1 MKNKPFNKVSFK
13 KVDDLV
19 FGRALRP
26 VALRSG
32 MVIGGGTV
40 YPEINFTLPSM
51 LIDQSTMPEVRRQ
64 YREMTAGVLERARQL
79 FVAGVVVE
87 IELLPPLTFN
97 PDWGEEV
104 IREVKDV
111 MEEYQG
117 RHNLPSALRLTPV
130 DIREGD
136 VEHMWRGA
144 KWDTLL
150 EVFRRAGKAGADLL
164 AIESV
169 GGKNLHDDAVMYGDI
184 RKALFALGVVGAR
197 DMAHLW
203 SAIAQTAAD
212 TNAIPSGDTACGFAN
227 TAMVLADR
235 GYVPKVFAAVVR
247 AMSGVRSLVAYEQ
260 GAQGPHKD
268 CGYEGVYVKAI
279 TGTPISMEGKTSA
292 CAHLS
297 PVGNIAAAM
306 ADLWSNESVEN
317 VKLLGGMAP
326 TIYLEQLAYD
336 CRLMNQALADGQELV
351 LRNLFVE
358 SDSRYDPQAYVL
370 RPEAVLEVSQAIVQ
384 GKTHFE
390 QTLNAGRRALA
401 LLKEAYQAGRLR
413 LAAREQ
419 TYLDT
424 LDAELETVS
433 DEEELTH
440 EMVNGNTTEK
450 FHPEKYNL
458 QRTSQAASG
467 I

>member
-1 MKNKPFNKVSFK
+1 MKNKRFNKVSYNN
-13 KVDDLV
+13 VDDLV
-19 FGRALRP
+19 FGKALRP

-51 LIDQSTMPEVRRQ
+51 LIDASTMPEVRRQ
-64 YREMTAGVLERARQL
+64 YREMTSGVLDRARQL
-79 FVAGVVVE
+79 FVSGVVVE

-97 PDWGEEV
+97 PLWGEEV

-111 MEEYQG
+111 MEEYQAK
-117 RHNLPSALRLTPV
+117 HSLPSALRLTPV

-150 EVFRRAGKAGADLL
+150 EVFRRAGNAGSDLL

-184 RKALFALGVVGAR
+184 RKSLFALGVVGAR
-197 DMAHLW
+197 DMANLW
-203 SAIAQTAAD
+203 HAVSQVAAETDAIS
-212 TNAIPSGDTACGFAN
+212 SGDTACGFAN

-279 TGTPISMEGKTSA
+279 TGTPISMEGKSSA

-297 PVGNIAAAM
+297 PVGNIASAL

-336 CRLMNQALADGQELV
+336 CRLMNQASQDGQALV

-358 SDSRYDPQAYVL
+358 SDSRFDPQAYVL
-370 RPEAVLEVSQAIVQ
+370 RPDAVLTVSQAIVE
-384 GKTHFE
+384 GRTHFE
-390 QTLNAGRRALA
+390 QTLNAGRAALSV
-401 LLKEAYQAGRLR
+401 LKEAYQNGKLQ
-413 LAAREQ
+413 LTARER

-424 LDAELETVS
+424 LDADLETVPS
-433 DEEELTH
+433 EEELTH
-440 EMVNGNTTEK
+440 EMVTANTTEK
-450 FHPEKYNL
+450 FHPEKYDL
-458 QRTSQAASG
+458 RRTSRAASG